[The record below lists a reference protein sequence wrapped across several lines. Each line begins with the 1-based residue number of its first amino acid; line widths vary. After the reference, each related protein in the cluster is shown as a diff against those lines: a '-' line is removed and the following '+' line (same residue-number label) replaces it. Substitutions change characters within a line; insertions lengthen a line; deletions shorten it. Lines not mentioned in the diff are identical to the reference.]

1 MSDLVARLRSPAAA
15 FYEYAA
21 DGGALLREAA
31 DRIEALEAKVERL
44 TQILHD
50 SYMLLPVVPESE
62 LAWGDSDLTP
72 HVRAVADEWAVRER
86 QLAAE
91 QAEVQRL
98 EEVISLHSDAICEL
112 LEANKALRC
121 RIPDPNDLR
130 DAYTCLVWMLA
141 QEDPDVV
148 GLDGASADRL
158 RATLEVKHG

>member
-1 MSDLVARLRSPAAA
+1 VRDYDDEQLVLWIH
-15 FYEYAA
+15 
-21 DGGALLREAA
+21 ALQDRE
-31 DRIEALEAKVERL
+31 EELEAKVERL

-130 DAYTCLVWMLA
+130 TVLTWAPA
-141 QEDPDVV
+141 RSPE
-148 GLDGASADRL
+148 AARL
-158 RATLEVKHG
+158 RATLEEA